1 MSYGVNLKVGRT
13 YEVKSKNKKMIYKN
27 QEEETPPE
35 ENAEELAGKEEGKEE
50 SSEEV
55 V

>member
-1 MSYGVNLKVGRT
+1 MEKFLLR
-13 YEVKSKNKKMIYKN
+13 ESKNKKMIYKN
-27 QEEETPPE
+27 QEEETSPE
-35 ENAEELAGKEEGKEE
+35 ENAEKLAGKEEGEEE